1 MVKWLAVMAAMTV
14 LAGTVLAA
22 EDADKSP
29 RVRGVIKEVK
39 ADEGKTDSGTIVV
52 TVKKGDKDEDMSFVV
67 PADASIKNGDTVV
80 KFGDLKVKDKV
91 RVDYKEA
98 DGKKVVTKLRVENE
112 A

>member
-1 MVKWLAVMAAMTV
+1 MVKWLAAMVAVVV

-29 RVRGVIKEVK
+29 RVRGVVKELK
-39 ADEGKTDSGTIVV
+39 ADEGKTDSGTMVV
-52 TVKKGDKDEDMSFVV
+52 TVKKGDAEESVTFVV
-67 PADASIKNGDTVV
+67 PADASIKNGDTVL
-80 KFGDLKVKDKV
+80 KFSDLKVKDKV

-98 DGKKVVTKLRVENE
+98 DGKKVVTKLRVEND